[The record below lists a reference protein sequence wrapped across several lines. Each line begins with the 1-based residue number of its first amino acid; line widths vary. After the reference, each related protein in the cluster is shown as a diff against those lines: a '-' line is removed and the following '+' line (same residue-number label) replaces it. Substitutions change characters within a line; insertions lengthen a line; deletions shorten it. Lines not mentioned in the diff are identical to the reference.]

1 MIQVK
6 HFSHLIVLLRWCFP
20 LRITTRRFFDKIKNA
35 EIRFH
40 RARPNKPWKWKLF
53 KSFHHLILCIE
64 FLVSRIWYWIV
75 RVALIRAEERKLRAN
90 EVHFTKFCILMNM
103 KNILFFKTTCT
114 PYKWQCQEVSRLTEV
129 DLGSACTRIFESN
142 LEYGRWGI
150 WRMHKKDI
158 LFGSIYSLY

>member
-1 MIQVK
+1 MASLRMI
-6 HFSHLIVLLRWCFP
+6 
-20 LRITTRRFFDKIKNA
+20 TRRFFDKIKNA

-75 RVALIRAEERKLRAN
+75 RVALIRAEERKLRTN
-90 EVHFTKFCILMNM
+90 EVHFTKFCILM
-103 KNILFFKTTCT
+103 KIKDILFFKTTCT
-114 PYKWQCQEVSRLTEV
+114 PYKWQCQEVSRPTEV

-158 LFGSIYSLY
+158 LFGSIYSLYQNPT